1 MSAESIMRSSSING
15 SHSSDYAH
23 LRQAPGARSVHRRQV
38 RINSRRGA
46 SLRESALLE
55 ERRLRMKELILLLLV
70 AAYIFTFC

>member
-1 MSAESIMRSSSING
+1 MRIC
-15 SHSSDYAH
+15 
-23 LRQAPGARSVHRRQV
+23 V